1 MEISRIMRWKYF
13 GADGNNMGQMEFFEA
28 KRNFPRDNFVA
39 NQIPKPV

>member
-13 GADGNNMGQMEFFEA
+13 GADENNMEFFEA